1 MKKEKNTGFNKNLIF
16 SFFLYFVSAAFLI
29 ASFSIEDEASRTFPQ
44 VICGLTILLS
54 TLFLF
59 SVLRGHYTNDDVN
72 LTGTGMALFMAGI
85 ILLYILAITYVGYYI
100 ATVVFLPIGMLVL
113 GQRNWIV
120 IVSVDVGVTIFVY
133 VFFGLLLSMQM
144 PDGILF

>member
-16 SFFLYFVSAAFLI
+16 SFFLYFVAGAFLI

-54 TLFLF
+54 TLFLI

-72 LTGTGMALFMAGI
+72 LKGTGLAIFMAGI
-85 ILLYILAITYVGYYI
+85 ILLYILAITFVGYYI
-100 ATVVFLPIGMLVL
+100 ATVLFLPIGMLIL
-113 GQRNWIV
+113 GQRSWKV
-120 IVSVDVGVTIFVY
+120 IVGIDIGVILFVY
-133 VFFGLLLSMQM
+133 LFFGILLSMQM
-144 PDGILF
+144 PDCILF